1 MVRGSEWIKS
11 LPNGFQE
18 SVGEIG
24 CVVKWTPQKEVLAHA
39 AVGGIQPLSVCEGLP
54 MLCRPFF
61 GDQLVNTS
69 YICNVWK
76 IGLDLQNLERE
87 YRKRL
92 MVDMEGND
100 IRKRAMNLKEK
111 LFV

>member
-39 AVGGIQPLSVCEGLP
+39 AVGGIQPL
-54 MLCRPFF
+54 R
-61 GDQLVNTS
+61 
-69 YICNVWK
+69 
-76 IGLDLQNLERE
+76 NLERE

-111 LFV
+111 ATLCLMEGGSTSCSVNGLTEHTSLV

>member
-39 AVGGIQPLSVCEGLP
+39 AVGGIQPLRV
-54 MLCRPFF
+54 F
-61 GDQLVNTS
+61 
-69 YICNVWK
+69 
-76 IGLDLQNLERE
+76 NLERE

-92 MVDMEGND
+92 MVDMEGNG

-111 LFV
+111 ATLCLMEGGSTSCSVNGLTKHTSLV